1 MSTTEML
8 NKTFVELYSMKDPY
22 VFPSA
27 LSKHIEVGNTN
38 PIMLLDEIYKI
49 GYADKEKNTQQ
60 SGGSQSVYNYWLNP
74 SGYNFIDDLP
84 KEFVERPY
92 SYYIKF
98 IQESNDKKQERDKL
112 EDKLK
117 KITLKNIDFNKYLSI
132 GSLIVAII
140 AILTPIYINHV
151 NEGKTTKTETTI
163 PQLNK
168 LQQGMENEH
177 KALQNI
183 LDSLRKK

>member
-1 MSTTEML
+1 MLTTEL
-8 NKTFVELYSMKDPY
+8 LDKTFMELYTMKDPY
-22 VFPSA
+22 IFPSV
-27 LSKHIEVGNTN
+27 LPKYIEVGNTN

-60 SGGSQSVYNYWLNP
+60 NGGSQSVYNYWLNS

-84 KEFVERPY
+84 KEFVEHPY
-92 SYYIKF
+92 SYYIKR
-98 IQESNDKKQERDKL
+98 IQESNDKKQQRDEL
-112 EDKLK
+112 DDKLK

-132 GSLIVAII
+132 GSLLIAII

-168 LQQGMENEH
+168 LQQGIENEH
-177 KALQNI
+177 KALQDI